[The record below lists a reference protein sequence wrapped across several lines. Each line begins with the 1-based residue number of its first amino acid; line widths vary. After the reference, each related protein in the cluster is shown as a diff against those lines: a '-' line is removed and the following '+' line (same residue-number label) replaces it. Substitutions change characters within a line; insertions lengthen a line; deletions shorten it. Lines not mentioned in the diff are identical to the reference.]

1 MPTDKDMIAKWQKN
15 QDPQLFAD
23 LMIRYQPVV
32 NSVVNRY
39 RTVGVSPST
48 LRAQATTQLIKAMR
62 SYDPSKGAQ
71 PTTHIWNN
79 LQKVQRVAAESLTSG
94 HIPEHRNLKRATY
107 TIVRD
112 NLNDRLGREP
122 STSEISDELGWNQR
136 EIGRMEHELGGE
148 VTASRAPF
156 DFYGNSITKEHPDR
170 AIVDYMYHE
179 LDGRDKVIF
188 EHTFGYGGK
197 PILNNKQIAQRLK
210 TNEMA
215 VHRAKKRLGQRV
227 LGYR

>member
-1 MPTDKDMIAKWQKN
+1 MSTDKEMIAQWQKG

-32 NSVVNRY
+32 NSVVSRY
-39 RTVGVSPST
+39 RTVGVSPAT
-48 LRAQATTQLIKAMR
+48 LRAQATTQLIKAMK
-62 SYDPSKGAQ
+62 SYDPNRGAQ

-94 HIPEHRNLKRATY
+94 HIPEHRNLKRATF
-107 TIVRD
+107 TIMRD

-122 STSEISDELGWNQR
+122 STSEMSDELGWNQK
-136 EIGRMEHELGGE
+136 EVGRMEHELGGE
-148 VTASRAPF
+148 AVASQAPF
-156 DFYGNSITKEHPDR
+156 EFYGNSVTSENPDI
-170 AIVDYMYHE
+170 ALIDYLYHD

-197 PILNNKQIAQRLK
+197 KIMNNKQIAKKLN

-215 VHRAKKRLGQRV
+215 VHRAKKRLSQKVRS
-227 LGYR
+227 YR